1 MRYAGGTVEPVDQVT
16 LYLLGFNNTCRGY
29 GLAGSADPRQL
40 EEPSSSPSSLPTFF
54 FSRSRADRRGSK
66 FVRRRKRKER
76 KKRRREFDRD
86 SMKNGWY
93 STYVID
99 VWTIFFFLVSFLRCL
114 LRAARYVCKIRVARF
129 FKVGRSSKLIGKNF
143 GLVFDTD
150 TWFDCRAVVGILAV
164 VGVRWSLK
172 YKDEVFFL

>member
-66 FVRRRKRKER
+66 FVRRRKKRKEEE
-76 KKRRREFDRD
+76 KKRIRPRLDEKRMIFDVCDRCVD
-86 SMKNGWY
+86 
-93 STYVID
+93 D
-99 VWTIFFFLVSFLRCL
+99 IFFS
-114 LRAARYVCKIRVARF
+114 RF
-129 FKVGRSSKLIGKNF
+129 FF
-143 GLVFDTD
+143 TVFITG
-150 TWFDCRAVVGILAV
+150 C
-164 VGVRWSLK
+164 SLCM
-172 YKDEVFFL
+172 